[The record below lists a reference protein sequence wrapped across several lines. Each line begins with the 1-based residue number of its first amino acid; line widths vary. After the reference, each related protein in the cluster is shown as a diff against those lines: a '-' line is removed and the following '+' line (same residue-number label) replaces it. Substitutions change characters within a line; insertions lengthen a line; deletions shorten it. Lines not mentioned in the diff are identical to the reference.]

1 MIVRRCIE
9 SYKWRLSEEILKH
22 RLNRQC
28 IHRRRC
34 IDLDI
39 IQRACFGCCWRS
51 FRTSW
56 TDTTKKWKTPNGLY
70 SRRSKTVRNYRI
82 TYRNVFPDGQPSGI
96 GRQDSVVKKD
106 LTFLT
111 VGRQEFFP
119 DGSSWRTTGGP
130 VWLNTWW
137 LPVRNMWFWPS
148 GNQLWAV
155 KKLHMRNYIHQIQF
169 VC

>member
-1 MIVRRCIE
+1 MVNYVVKLVPVLFSLFGATI
-9 SYKWRLSEEILKH
+9 
-22 RLNRQC
+22 
-28 IHRRRC
+28 
-34 IDLDI
+34 IDLLRGLPAWYYFSYIHYQKTDDS
-39 IQRACFGCCWRS
+39 WR
-51 FRTSW
+51 
-56 TDTTKKWKTPNGLY
+56 P
-70 SRRSKTVRNYRI
+70 KTVRNYRI